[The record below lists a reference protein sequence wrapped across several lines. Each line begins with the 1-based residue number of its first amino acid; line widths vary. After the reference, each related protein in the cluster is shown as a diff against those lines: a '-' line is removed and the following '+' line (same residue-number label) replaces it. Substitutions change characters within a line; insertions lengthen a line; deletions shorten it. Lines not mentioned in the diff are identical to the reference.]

1 MIPVLTALVA
11 VVAVPAHVPAVLKT
25 RCDPPVPEP
34 DRGASAVTA
43 ERFPDAVPVKAP
55 IKVVAVMAAV
65 LGLTDIF
72 VLVFKG

>member
-1 MIPVLTALVA
+1 MAVLA
-11 VVAVPAHVPAVLKT
+11 VVAFPAQVPAVLSTK
-25 RCDPPVPEP
+25 CEPEVPAP

-43 ERFPDAVPVKAP
+43 ERLPDAVPVKAP